1 MCFVIQERIKVFP
14 LFNYSLCSHRHPL
27 NFHRWQF
34 GGIVRPC
41 SEVRVPGCLC
51 QDHVW
56 RTETCMLRKIDNTSR
71 PDKCSPCLGT
81 CTPVAANEAM
91 MSEAGSE
98 NHGTCVSFYSQ
109 FIHPPLQKLKINN
122 EINKKPTADITAP
135 QKMSDLLT
143 ENMSACESDVLLIWK
158 ERGFSPIELGFT
170 RVMGWD
176 LIFLLVYSFFCWKS
190 IKKRLHYIHEMYFI
204 TPKMHQIY
212 IKRYFDD
219 ILATCVFVYLI
230 FTCIHS
236 ADAFIL
242 SNLRMQ

>member
-1 MCFVIQERIKVFP
+1 
-14 LFNYSLCSHRHPL
+14 
-27 NFHRWQF
+27 
-34 GGIVRPC
+34 
-41 SEVRVPGCLC
+41 
-51 QDHVW
+51 
-56 RTETCMLRKIDNTSR
+56 
-71 PDKCSPCLGT
+71 
-81 CTPVAANEAM
+81 
-91 MSEAGSE
+91 MSWHLHACGSE
-98 NHGTCVSFYSQ
+98 RGKDVWSWECVKNHGTCVSFYSQ

-122 EINKKPTADITAP
+122 EINKKPTADITAS

-158 ERGFSPIELGFT
+158 ERGFSQIELGFT
-170 RVMGWD
+170 RVGGGIWFFFSF
-176 LIFLLVYSFFCWKS
+176 IFSFVES
-190 IKKRLHYIHEMYFI
+190 RLKKRLHYIHEIYFI